1 MIAPWHFRKI
11 PAVQY
16 CSLSPRTIV
25 IKSADKTLA
34 VPQLH
39 VLTIQKLPRFL
50 DRLSIVGGCE
60 VLREGPMPVFV
71 EEIDAIVRQGLL
83 CGCVCFT
90 HDPDR
95 LAQPRR
101 MNLQVLQI
109 G

>member
-1 MIAPWHFRKI
+1 
-11 PAVQY
+11 
-16 CSLSPRTIV
+16 V
-25 IKSADKTLA
+25 IKSADKARA

-71 EEIDAIVRQGLL
+71 EEIDASPATYRTGGAIPG
-83 CGCVCFT
+83 
-90 HDPDR
+90 
-95 LAQPRR
+95 ASRR
-101 MNLQVLQI
+101 CPPPFLSRGFYVS